1 MQNHHQTA
9 PQSAPQ
15 GADTRPAILV
25 VDDEPTNLQ
34 VLRLVLQDQYR
45 LFFAKSGERALAL
58 AEQELPDL
66 VLLDIMMPEMSGY
79 QVCEALK
86 RKPATQNIPV
96 IFVTALA
103 DTQDEAKGFAAG
115 CVDYLTKPIN
125 ATITRARVRTHLS
138 LVQVDALR
146 QTRLELIQR
155 LGMAAEYKDNET
167 GLHVIRMS
175 HFARLTALAYG
186 FSTERADELFHAAPM
201 HDIGKIGTPDAIL
214 QKRGPLTPEEWT
226 VMRQHAEVGATIMGS
241 THAPGLLQTA
251 HTIAL
256 THHEKWDGSGY
267 PRGLKGE
274 EIPIEGRIVA
284 VADVF
289 DALTSE
295 RPYKP
300 AWTVEAAIE
309 LLQRESGKHF
319 DPQVVEAFLTRLPE
333 MIEIKDRWAETA
345 ESLEQIVPAVSL
357 TSSPQA

>member
-9 PQSAPQ
+9 PQTNDS
-15 GADTRPAILV
+15 RPAILV

-58 AEQELPDL
+58 AEQEHPDL
-66 VLLDIMMPEMSGY
+66 VLLDIMMPGMSGY
-79 QVCEALK
+79 EVCEALK
-86 RKPATQNIPV
+86 GNPATHNIPV

-125 ATITRARVRTHLS
+125 AIITRARVRTHLS
-138 LVQVDALR
+138 LVQVDTLR

-186 FSTERADELFHAAPM
+186 FGAEHAEQLFHAAPM

-241 THAPGLLQTA
+241 HTPGLLQTA

-300 AWTVEAAIE
+300 AWTVEAAVE

-319 DPQVVEAFLTRLPE
+319 DPKVVEAFLTRLPE
-333 MIEIKDRWAETA
+333 ITEIKDRWAETA
-345 ESLEQIVPAVSL
+345 DSMNQIVPTVSV
-357 TSSPQA
+357 T

>member
-1 MQNHHQTA
+1 MQID
-9 PQSAPQ
+9 
-15 GADTRPAILV
+15 DTRPAILV

-45 LFFAKSGERALAL
+45 LFFAKNGERALAL
-58 AEQELPDL
+58 AEQEHPDL

-79 QVCEALK
+79 EVCEALK
-86 RKPATQNIPV
+86 RNPQTHNIPV

-103 DTQDEAKGFAAG
+103 DTQDEAKGFAVG

-125 ATITRARVRTHLS
+125 AAVTKARVRTHLS
-138 LVQVDALR
+138 LVQVDTLR

-186 FSTERADELFHAAPM
+186 FSAEHAEQLFHAAPM

-226 VMRQHAEVGATIMGS
+226 VMRQHAEVGASIMGEH
-241 THAPGLLQTA
+241 TPGLLQTA

-300 AWTVEAAIE
+300 AWTVEAAVA

-319 DPQVVEAFLTRLPE
+319 DPKVVEAFLTQLPE
-333 MIEIKDRWAETA
+333 ITEIKDRWAETA
-345 ESLEQIVPAVSL
+345 DSMDQIVPTVSV
-357 TSSPQA
+357 TSSPALAPKLQA